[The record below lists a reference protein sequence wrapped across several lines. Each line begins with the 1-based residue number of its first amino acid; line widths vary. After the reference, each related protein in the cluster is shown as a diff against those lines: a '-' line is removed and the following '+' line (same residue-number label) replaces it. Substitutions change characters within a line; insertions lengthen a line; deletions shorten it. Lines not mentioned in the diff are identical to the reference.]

1 MEIFAVF
8 NEGLSKSIMADGIT
22 SLAIYYRMFWTDYL
36 IVLVMN
42 LCQMLTI
49 ITMMLANI
57 GIQLRSATTK
67 TLKLWR
73 PSWIAGYN
81 DDKM

>member
-8 NEGLSKSIMADGIT
+8 NDGLSKSIMADDIT

-49 ITMMLANI
+49 ITMMLANC
-57 GIQLRSATTK
+57 
-67 TLKLWR
+67 TLV
-73 PSWIAGYN
+73 YN
-81 DDKM
+81 CVQRLQKH